1 MRRLGLLAVAV
12 VVCLPLVVSASAY
25 GVIKVGVVDLVEV
38 TNNFERTKDA
48 SADLQVEQAN
58 LKAASEPKVK
68 ALEDIRLKRDG
79 FNKGTKEWEQLDEQ
93 TLKTEVELRNWLG
106 MEQVKIERRHR
117 DVLLE
122 MYREIAA
129 VTERLAKQKGL
140 DMVFTQAFLSPPQID
155 VDKSKG
161 LEDLKNRII
170 GQRIIYPTDVT
181 ELTQDVLK
189 ILNAEY
195 KAKKPAGDAK
205 ADTPKPKADEPKP
218 KG

>member
-1 MRRLGLLAVAV
+1 VVGLPFVA
-12 VVCLPLVVSASAY
+12 SASAY
-25 GVIKVGVVDLVEV
+25 GAIKVGVVDLVEV
-38 TNNFERTKDA
+38 TNNYERTKDA

-68 ALEDIRLKRDG
+68 ALEDVRLKRDG
-79 FNKGTKEWEQLDEQ
+79 FNKGTKEWQDLDDQ
-93 TLKTEVELRNWLG
+93 ALKTEVELRNWLG
-106 MEQVKIERRHR
+106 LEQVKIERRHR

-129 VTERLAKQKGL
+129 ATERLAKQKGL
-140 DMVFTQAFLSPPQID
+140 DMVFTQAFLSPPQIN
-155 VDKSKG
+155 VDQSKG

-195 KAKKPAGDAK
+195 KAKKPAGAAK
-205 ADTPKPKADEPKP
+205 AEEPKP